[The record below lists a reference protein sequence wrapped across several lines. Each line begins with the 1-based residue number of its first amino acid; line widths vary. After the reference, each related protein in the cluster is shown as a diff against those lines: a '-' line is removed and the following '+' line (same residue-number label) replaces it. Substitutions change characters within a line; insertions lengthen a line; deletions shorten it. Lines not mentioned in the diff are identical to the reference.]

1 VVLRDECRM
10 QNLEHQISDRE
21 LAGRIDHT
29 LLSATA
35 TSEQIRRLCE
45 EAKRWEFY
53 AVCVNPRWVDLAADE
68 LQGSGVKVACAIGLP
83 LGADST
89 KIKVAQ
95 AKDAIFAGA
104 DEIDMVADLAAIVE
118 EDSRYL
124 LDQLRSVLKVCRSM
138 SPAVLLK
145 VIIESGALDR
155 VQKIFAC
162 QIALQAGVDF
172 IKTSTGM
179 HPAGGAT
186 VGDIKLIKE
195 TAPGCKIKAA
205 GGIKTANQAIEMLE
219 AGAERIGTSSGVQ
232 IMEELKAGQKQR

>member
-1 VVLRDECRM
+1 MATVTNEK
-10 QNLEHQISDRE
+10 Q
-21 LAGRIDHT
+21 LADCIDHT

-35 TSEQIRRLCE
+35 TSEQIRQLCE
-45 EAKRWEFY
+45 EAKTWGFY
-53 AVCVNPRWVDLAADE
+53 AVCVNPRWVDLAADKLE
-68 LQGSGVKVACAIGLP
+68 GSGVKVACAISLP
-83 LGADST
+83 LGGDST
-89 KIKVAQ
+89 KIKAAQ

-124 LDQLRSVLKVCRSM
+124 LDQLRAVLKVCQSM
-138 SPAVLLK
+138 SPAVVLK

-162 QIALQAGVDF
+162 QIAQQAGVDF

-195 TAPGCKIKAA
+195 MAPGCKIKAA
-205 GGIKTANQAIEMLE
+205 GGIKTANQALEMLE
-219 AGAERIGTSSGVQ
+219 AGAERIGASSGVQ
-232 IMEELKAGQKQR
+232 IMEELKARPKQR